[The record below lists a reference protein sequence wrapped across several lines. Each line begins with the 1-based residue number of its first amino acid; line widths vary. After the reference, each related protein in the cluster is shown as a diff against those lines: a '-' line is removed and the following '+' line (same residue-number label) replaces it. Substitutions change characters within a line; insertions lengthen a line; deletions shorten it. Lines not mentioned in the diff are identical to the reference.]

1 MSLQDKL
8 KDSTLSLQGN
18 GFDPQRS
25 SPAFGYA
32 DASNSLDPKLSKL
45 QYTYDVNSN
54 PNVRVVDFNKTPYKS
69 TLPSESQLDELDT
82 RGPKNLRA
90 GTPGSVVSQV
100 YKSSKG
106 NNYKDL
112 GPTEGRY

>member
-18 GFDPQRS
+18 GFDPQRL

-54 PNVRVVDFNKTPYKS
+54 PNVRIVDFNKTPYRS
-69 TLPSESQLDELDT
+69 SVPPESQLDELDT
-82 RGPKNLRA
+82 NAPKLLVK
-90 GTPGSVVSQV
+90 GVVSQV
-100 YKSSKG
+100 YKSSTG
-106 NNYKDL
+106 RTYKDL
-112 GPTEGRY
+112 GPKEGRY